1 VLRNVVKEAAQEV
14 AMTWNGQKL
23 FEELEANGWTIY
35 RIATLLDRKWD
46 TVNRWRFIEPK
57 FSDAQ
62 AILTLHAEVVKTTI
76 SS

>member
-1 VLRNVVKEAAQEV
+1 VLRNVVEEAAQEV
-14 AMTWNGQKL
+14 AMIWNGQKL

-35 RIATLLDRKWD
+35 RISEHLGRKWD
-46 TVNRWRFIEPK
+46 TVNRWRFIEPR

-62 AILTLHAEVVKTTI
+62 AILTLHSEVVKTTI